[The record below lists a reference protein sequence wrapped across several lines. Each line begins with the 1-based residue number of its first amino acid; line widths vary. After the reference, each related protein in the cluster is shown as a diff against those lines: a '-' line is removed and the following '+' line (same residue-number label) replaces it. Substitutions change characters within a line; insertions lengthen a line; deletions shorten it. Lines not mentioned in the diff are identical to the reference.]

1 MVLSHPSPLSVR
13 KERAFF
19 YKLRRAGRSGPPF
32 LHNFGV
38 SDNFFTIFSCQPG
51 GSVVLSSPDLVRLY

>member
-38 SDNFFTIFSCQPG
+38 SDNFFTIFS
-51 GSVVLSSPDLVRLY
+51 